1 MNFTVQF
8 SAAANEDL
16 QRIFDFLIQ
25 RELDSATGD
34 LDLPE
39 KALHAIQAGI
49 SLLKN
54 SPFVCRKA
62 GSSPFVRELV
72 IAYDKYGNTG
82 FVALFEI
89 VNDSTVIVGAIRHQ
103 REDDYH

>member
-39 KALHAIQAGI
+39 KALHAI
-49 SLLKN
+49 
-54 SPFVCRKA
+54 
-62 GSSPFVRELV
+62 
-72 IAYDKYGNTG
+72 
-82 FVALFEI
+82 
-89 VNDSTVIVGAIRHQ
+89 
-103 REDDYH
+103 